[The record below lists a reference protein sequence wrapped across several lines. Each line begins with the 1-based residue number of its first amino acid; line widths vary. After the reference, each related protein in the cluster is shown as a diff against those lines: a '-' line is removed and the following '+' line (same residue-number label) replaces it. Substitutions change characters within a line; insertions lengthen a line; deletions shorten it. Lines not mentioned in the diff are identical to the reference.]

1 VSAQRGAMKAHTVNR
16 KLDSENTYQLGRRR
30 LEPDI
35 SSRPVMI
42 RRLVQRVMSM
52 PEKDQAA
59 SFAKAITRDE
69 FGRFYWDDRSEG
81 EVRRSLA
88 SAMAR
93 IKAERRAR
101 AKLAKAKK

>member
-1 VSAQRGAMKAHTVNR
+1 
-16 KLDSENTYQLGRRR
+16 
-30 LEPDI
+30 
-35 SSRPVMI
+35 
-42 RRLVQRVMSM
+42 M
-52 PEKDQAA
+52 PEKDQIA

-69 FGRFYWDDRSEG
+69 FGRFYWDERGES

>member
-1 VSAQRGAMKAHTVNR
+1 MKQIFAARAQ
-16 KLDSENTYQLGRRR
+16 E
-30 LEPDI
+30 
-35 SSRPVMI
+35 
-42 RRLVQRVMSM
+42 
-52 PEKDQAA
+52 QAA

-69 FGRFYWDDRSEG
+69 FGRFYWDERREG

-93 IKAERRAR
+93 VKEERRAR

>member
-1 VSAQRGAMKAHTVNR
+1 MKQIFAT
-16 KLDSENTYQLGRRR
+16 STQE
-30 LEPDI
+30 
-35 SSRPVMI
+35 
-42 RRLVQRVMSM
+42 
-52 PEKDQAA
+52 QAA

-69 FGRFYWDDRSEG
+69 FGRFYWDERSEG

-93 IKAERRAR
+93 VKQERRAR

>member
-1 VSAQRGAMKAHTVNR
+1 MKQIFAARTQ
-16 KLDSENTYQLGRRR
+16 E
-30 LEPDI
+30 
-35 SSRPVMI
+35 
-42 RRLVQRVMSM
+42 
-52 PEKDQAA
+52 QAA

-69 FGRFYWDDRSEG
+69 FGRFYWDERSEG

-93 IKAERRAR
+93 VKEERRAR

>member
-1 VSAQRGAMKAHTVNR
+1 MKQIFVTRAQ
-16 KLDSENTYQLGRRR
+16 E
-30 LEPDI
+30 
-35 SSRPVMI
+35 
-42 RRLVQRVMSM
+42 
-52 PEKDQAA
+52 QAA

-69 FGRFYWDDRSEG
+69 FGRFYWDERCEG

-93 IKAERRAR
+93 VKEERRAR